1 MDLVLASSSRYRRAL
16 LERFGVPF
24 TTDSPDID
32 ETPLSN
38 ETPRQM
44 VLRLALGKV
53 HAVAP
58 RHANAVVVGSD
69 QAAVCAGR
77 VLGKPGGAEAA
88 AETLLGFGGTQVEFL
103 TSLVVLNT
111 ADGRSLRHVD
121 VTTSRFRHASR
132 AEIERYVELDRPLDC
147 AGGIRFE
154 GRGALLLDGIDTED
168 PTAGIGLPLIKLGAM
183 LREMGVNPLR

>member
-32 ETPLSN
+32 ETPLPS

-44 VLRLALGKV
+44 VLRLALGKAR
-53 HAVAP
+53 AVAS
-58 RHANAVVVGSD
+58 RHANAVIVGSD

-77 VLGKPGGAEAA
+77 VLGKPGSAKVAV
-88 AETLLGFGGTQVEFL
+88 ETLLGFGGTQVEFL

-111 ADGRSLRHVD
+111 ANGRSLRHVD

-132 AEIERYVELDRPLDC
+132 AEIERYVELDQPLDC

-154 GRGALLLDGIDTED
+154 GRGALLLDGVDTED

-183 LREMGVNPLR
+183 LREMGVSPLR

>member
-44 VLRLALGKV
+44 VLRLALGKAR
-53 HAVAP
+53 AVAS
-58 RHANAVVVGSD
+58 RHANAVIVGSD

-77 VLGKPGGAEAA
+77 ILGKPGSAKAA
-88 AETLLGFGGTQVEFL
+88 VETLLGFGGTQVEFL

-111 ADGRSLRHVD
+111 ADERSLRHVD
-121 VTTSRFRHASR
+121 VTTSRFRRASR

-154 GRGALLLDGIDTED
+154 GRGALLLDGVDTED
-168 PTAGIGLPLIKLGAM
+168 PTAGIGLPLIKLGVM